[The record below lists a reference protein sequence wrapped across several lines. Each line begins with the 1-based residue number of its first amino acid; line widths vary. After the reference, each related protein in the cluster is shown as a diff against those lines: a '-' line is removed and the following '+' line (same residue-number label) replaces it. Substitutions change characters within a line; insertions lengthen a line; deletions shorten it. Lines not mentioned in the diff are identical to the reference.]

1 MGTFTLLSELESCP
15 VVKPVEQDEEQWP
28 VGSLYQA
35 CLCDHK
41 DRPPIV
47 LLGLLPLR
55 TARLL
60 FSSLPAIITATTPTI
75 ENIIN
80 LEKILS

>member
-1 MGTFTLLSELESCP
+1 MRTFTLLSELESCP
-15 VVKPVEQDEEQWP
+15 VVKLVEQDEEQWP
-28 VGSLYQA
+28 VGYLYQV

-47 LLGLLPLR
+47 LLGLLPLSR
-55 TARLL
+55 ARLL
-60 FSSLPAIITATTPTI
+60 FSSLPAIITATTPPTG
-75 ENIIN
+75 NIIN